1 MAGKEAKVVSK
12 NATKAQKKAVTAA
25 PKGNKTMPS
34 KYVSRPKDFGT
45 GRDVPFKRDISRFM
59 RWPEFVTTQRKKR
72 VLERRMKVPAAVNQF
87 RQTLDRSTRTNLFQ
101 LLQKYKPETAK
112 ARKERLAAAAK
123 AKAKPARKV
132 IKVRPLKSL
141 KDMAKEHQ
149 LSAVQVG
156 ELIVQLGQAY
166 KHASDAP
173 RYSAEFGGKQMVV
186 IPSKGLGQEVH
197 QIMANTLH

>member
-1 MAGKEAKVVSK
+1 VFLGKPPEAFGIAWIHDGKV
-12 NATKAQKKAVTAA
+12 T
-25 PKGNKTMPS
+25 
-34 KYVSRPKDFGT
+34 
-45 GRDVPFKRDISRFM
+45 
-59 RWPEFVTTQRKKR
+59 
-72 VLERRMKVPAAVNQF
+72 
-87 RQTLDRSTRTNLFQ
+87 
-101 LLQKYKPETAK
+101 
-112 ARKERLAAAAK
+112 
-123 AKAKPARKV
+123 
-132 IKVRPLKSL
+132 SL

>member
-1 MAGKEAKVVSK
+1 MGLLDKIFGSKVNYPPLPAGNDALVKLDEVKAPLEELAHKVS
-12 NATKAQKKAVTAA
+12 
-25 PKGNKTMPS
+25 
-34 KYVSRPKDFGT
+34 DH
-45 GRDVPFKRDISRFM
+45 
-59 RWPEFVTTQRKKR
+59 
-72 VLERRMKVPAAVNQF
+72 LEVVPAEHEAFVF
-87 RQTLDRSTRTNLFQ
+87 LG
-101 LLQKYKPETAK
+101 KPPEAFGI
-112 ARKERLAAAAK
+112 AWIHDG
-123 AKAKPARKV
+123 KV
-132 IKVRPLKSL
+132 TSL

-197 QIMANTLH
+197 QIMASTLH